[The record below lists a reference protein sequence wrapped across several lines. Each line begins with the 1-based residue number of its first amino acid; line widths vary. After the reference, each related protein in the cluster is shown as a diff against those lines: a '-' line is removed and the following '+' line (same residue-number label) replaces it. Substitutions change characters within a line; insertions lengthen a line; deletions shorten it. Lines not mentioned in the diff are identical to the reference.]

1 MHARLL
7 TLFVAMIGLAALVGT
22 SSALAAVEKSV
33 TISPTSGFVGT
44 VVTAKLRG
52 APPNDPITVIFKGMN
67 DPVLATG
74 TTDANGAADFTFT
87 IPYAISGTYPIFF
100 TDFKCSCQ
108 IATDFTVTVG
118 VRTPTP
124 VPTATPTATAT
135 ATKTATPAGTPVPV
149 TPTNTPTKALPT
161 PVVPVLG
168 TGGSGSGPGGF
179 TPQPGL
185 YGLALLIMAAGFAV
199 MNAGQLR
206 NRREV
211 AAASPAALPVALV
224 VAEPE
229 PPLEP
234 EHSGSP
240 ALPAV
245 AVSSRSSGRLLITAG
260 GVAAGTAL
268 VWAFRR
274 RR

>member
-7 TLFVAMIGLAALVGT
+7 TVAAAMIGLVALVGT
-22 SSALAAVEKSV
+22 GSALAAVEKSV

-87 IPYAISGTYPIFF
+87 IPYAISGTYAIFF

-124 VPTATPTATAT
+124 VPTATPPAT
-135 ATKTATPAGTPVPV
+135 ATKTATPTGTPVAA
-149 TPTNTPTKALPT
+149 TPTKALPT

-168 TGGSGSGPGGF
+168 TGGSGSGPGI

-185 YGLALLIMAAGFAV
+185 YGVALLIMAAGFAV

-206 NRREV
+206 NRRAV
-211 AAASPAALPVALV
+211 VMTPPPAAPRMPAALT
-224 VAEPE
+224 EPE
-229 PPLEP
+229 LE
-234 EHSGSP
+234 P
-240 ALPAV
+240 ALPLQLEERTLTVPLPEV
-245 AVSSRSSGRLLITAG
+245 APARTPNALLIAAG
-260 GVAAGTAL
+260 GVAVVTAL
-268 VWAFRR
+268 VWVFTRR
-274 RR
+274 R

>member
-1 MHARLL
+1 MHTRLL
-7 TLFVAMIGLAALVGT
+7 TLAAATIALLALAG
-22 SSALAAVEKSV
+22 SGSALAAVEKSV

-52 APPNDPITVIFKGMN
+52 APPNDPITVIFKGMS

-87 IPYAISGTYPIFF
+87 IPYAISGTYAIFF

-135 ATKTATPAGTPVPV
+135 KTPIPTGTPVAA
-149 TPTNTPTKALPT
+149 TPTTALPT

-168 TGGSGSGPGGF
+168 TGGNGPGPGF

-185 YGLALLIMAAGFAV
+185 YGVALLIMAAGFAV

-206 NRREV
+206 NRRAV
-211 AAASPAALPVALV
+211 VIAPRPAVSRMPLALAER
-224 VAEPE
+224 EPE
-229 PPLEP
+229 PVLPMQREERALTVLLP
-234 EHSGSP
+234 EGAP
-240 ALPAV
+240 ARTSNA
-245 AVSSRSSGRLLITAG
+245 LLIAAG
-260 GVAAGTAL
+260 GAAAITAV
-268 VWAFRR
+268 VWMVIRKR
-274 RR
+274 

>member
-1 MHARLL
+1 M
-7 TLFVAMIGLAALVGT
+7 
-22 SSALAAVEKSV
+22 S
-33 TISPTSGFVGT
+33 
-44 VVTAKLRG
+44 
-52 APPNDPITVIFKGMN
+52 DPI
-67 DPVLATG
+67 LATG
-74 TTDANGAADFTFT
+74 TTDADGAADFTFT
-87 IPYAISGTYPIFF
+87 IPYAISGTYAIFF

-124 VPTATPTATAT
+124 APTATPTATS
-135 ATKTATPAGTPVPV
+135 TKAATPTGTPVAA
-149 TPTNTPTKALPT
+149 TPTKSLPT

-168 TGGSGSGPGGF
+168 TGGSGSGPGF

-211 AAASPAALPVALV
+211 VAAASPAARPMPLV

-229 PPLEP
+229 PALEP
-234 EHSGSP
+234 EHGGSTAVP
-240 ALPAV
+240 ALA
-245 AVSSRSSGRLLITAG
+245 ASSRSSARLLIAAG

-268 VWAFRR
+268 VWVFRHR
-274 RR
+274 R